1 MTYVMVDVETD
12 GPIPAD
18 YSMICFGAVIV
29 DEALDKRFY
38 GQLQPVSENWIP
50 LQRTGKRHDVGFQV
64 SKKNGPYTSSVR
76 GCPWKCRSGLVHE
89 EKNEVEDRCMT
100 SNSQSSPV

>member
-29 DEALDKRFY
+29 NEALDKRFY
-38 GQLQPVSENWIP
+38 GQLQPISENWIP
-50 LQRTGKRHDVGFQV
+50 ERLQISGFTREQTMQFDSPKEVMTKFNDWLRLNGERRDVRFQV
-64 SKKNGPYTSSVR
+64 SKKNVPYTSSTR
-76 GCPWKCRSGLVHE
+76 
-89 EKNEVEDRCMT
+89 
-100 SNSQSSPV
+100 